1 MNEATLVQHPYS
13 SLTPDV
19 VLDAVESLGFV
30 CDARI
35 FPLNSYENRVYQVG
49 IEDEAPLIVKFY
61 RPGRWQAEQI
71 QEEHDFSAELDAL
84 DVPVVAP
91 WRDNDNRSLFEH
103 EGFMFALYPRRG
115 GRAPDLE
122 AADDLEVLGRLM
134 GRLHAVG
141 TQRTFQHRP
150 TLSVQ
155 SFGTDSVSFL
165 VQSGAV
171 PESLLPSYEAVAM
184 PLLEGIEAAF
194 AAVSFTPIRLHGD
207 CHPGNILWR
216 DGAAHFVDLDD
227 ARNGPAIQDLW
238 MLLTGDRAHQTGA
251 LSDVMEGYQQFH
263 DFNFAELALIE
274 PLRALR
280 SLHYAAWLARRWED
294 PSFPMHFPWFG
305 DERYW
310 GEHIMTLR
318 EHVEAL
324 QEPPLTLW

>member
-1 MNEATLVQHPYS
+1 MDSHPYAA
-13 SLTPDV
+13 LTPDV
-19 VLDAVESLGFV
+19 VIQAVEAQGFES
-30 CDARI
+30 DARI

-49 IEDEAPLIVKFY
+49 VEDAEPLIVKFY
-61 RPGRWQAEQI
+61 RPGRWRAEQI
-71 QEEHDFSAELDAL
+71 QEEHDFSAELAEL

-91 WRDNDNRSLFEH
+91 WRNADQQSLFEFA
-103 EGFMFALYPRRG
+103 GFLLAIYPRRG

-122 AADDLEVLGRLM
+122 NPDDLLVLGRLL

-141 TQRTFQHRP
+141 CQHPFVHRP
-150 TLSVQ
+150 TLTVQNFGVESVDYLLANQ
-155 SFGTDSVSFL
+155 AIPDSL
-165 VQSGAV
+165 RA
-171 PESLLPSYEAVAM
+171 SYEAVVF
-184 PLLEGIEAAF
+184 PLLETISAVFAETEMEA
-194 AAVSFTPIRLHGD
+194 VRLHGD

-238 MLLTGDRAHQTGA
+238 MLLTGDRQTMTGA
-251 LSDVMEGYQQFH
+251 LAEVIEGYQQFH
-263 DFNFAELALIE
+263 AFDQRELRLIE

-280 SLHYAAWLARRWED
+280 SLHYAAWLSRRWSD

-318 EHVEAL
+318 EHQQAMA
-324 QEPPLTLW
+324 EPPLRLW

>member
-1 MNEATLVQHPYS
+1 MSEASNEQHPYF
-13 SLTPDV
+13 SLTPDTV
-19 VLDAVESLGFV
+19 MDAVESVGFV

-49 IEDEAPLIVKFY
+49 IEDAAPVIAKFY
-61 RPGRWQAEQI
+61 RPGRWRAEEI
-71 QEEHDFSAELDAL
+71 QEEHDFSTELAELE
-84 DVPVVAP
+84 VPVVAP
-91 WRDNDNRSLFEH
+91 WRDAQGESLFRH
-103 EGFMFALYPRRG
+103 EEFLFAIYPRQG

-122 AADDLEVLGRLM
+122 DADDLEVLGRLM
-134 GRLHAVG
+134 GRMHAVG
-141 TQRTFQHRP
+141 CQHPFVHRP

-155 SFGTDSVSFL
+155 SFGVDSVEFL
-165 VQSGAV
+165 LSSGAV
-171 PESLLPSYEAVAM
+171 PEPLRPSYEAVAF
-184 PLLEGIEAAF
+184 PLLEDISARF
-194 AAVSFTPIRLHGD
+194 AALEFEPVRLHGD

-227 ARNGPAIQDLW
+227 ARNGPAVQDLW
-238 MLLTGDRAHQTGA
+238 MLLTGDREHQTMA

-263 DFNFAELALIE
+263 SFNFAELALIE

-280 SLHYAAWLARRWED
+280 SMHYAAWLARRWPD

-318 EHVEAL
+318 EQLEAL
-324 QEPPLTLW
+324 QAPPLSLW